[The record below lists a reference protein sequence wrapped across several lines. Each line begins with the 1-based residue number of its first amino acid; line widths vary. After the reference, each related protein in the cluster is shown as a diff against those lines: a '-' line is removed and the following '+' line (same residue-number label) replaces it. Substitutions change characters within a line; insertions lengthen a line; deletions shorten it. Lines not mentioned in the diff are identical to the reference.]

1 MAGYPRSVCC
11 RRVADGFHS
20 NNRLDGNLLQDCKV
34 LGSVAGVQ
42 CAKYKMTL
50 LSELSGADVM
60 DVAFVDGSG
69 LAGVSA
75 AKTLLENRGKT
86 VFVDRASFQAR

>member
-11 RRVADGFHS
+11 RRVADGFHG
-20 NNRLDGNLLQDCKV
+20 NNRLGGNSLQDCEV
-34 LGSVAGVQ
+34 FGRVAGVQ